1 VTHVENLSLPL
12 CVLHGANDRRVPVSQ
27 ARRFR
32 EALNAHGF
40 TDGEAGDYGYYE
52 LGEESHGSSDIEQKI
67 RAFELLDDFL
77 DHRVGTEA
85 SGQRARSD

>member
-32 EALNAHGF
+32 EALDVRGF
-40 TDGEAGDYGYYE
+40 TEGEAGDYG
-52 LGEESHGSSDIEQKI
+52 LPRTRRGKPW
-67 RAFELLDDFL
+67 L
-77 DHRVGTEA
+77 VGH
-85 SGQRARSD
+85 